1 MHSVPSTVPAVR
13 TCLTRKQ
20 SGRLTAEII
29 LDLSINK
36 TAPDIKTYTNKEDI
50 QQAESL
56 RLEVIGS
63 RNQHNEEKHEYK

>member
-1 MHSVPSTVPAVR
+1 MSSTVPAVR
-13 TCLTRKQ
+13 PRLARKQ
-20 SGRLTAEII
+20 SGRLTTDIM

-36 TAPDIKTYTNKEDI
+36 TADDIKSYPNKGDI

-63 RNQHNEEKHEYK
+63 RNQHNEEKHEYE